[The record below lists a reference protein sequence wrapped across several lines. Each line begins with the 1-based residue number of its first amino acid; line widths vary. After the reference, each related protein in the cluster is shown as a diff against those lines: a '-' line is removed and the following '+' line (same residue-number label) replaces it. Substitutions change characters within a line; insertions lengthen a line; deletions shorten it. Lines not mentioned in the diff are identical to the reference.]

1 MKHEVIDGVDVF
13 TFRQSWIGTFTTCPE
28 QARLDMLGQLQRV
41 ETDATAIGTAV
52 HAGIEAVLAQKV
64 DGDEALELALA
75 EFARLE
81 RDPTFQYKQTTGFQ
95 QCTDHVVNCFT
106 SWHEFIYPQLGE
118 PLSVE
123 RNFKV
128 KLDERGVPIL
138 HGPTAP
144 CPPGCKPLRSEL
156 WLSGTWDLDDSAW
169 GIVDWKNKGHEIKRW
184 EVDRWSVQPT
194 VYTYAKRVLDGLDM
208 DEPMDFTFV
217 NMVKGPVREPQIVTV
232 SRQRPHYEWLR
243 AMLWRIV
250 DLYWATDA
258 GRIGWPMND
267 GHVLCSTKWC
277 TEFAAG
283 RCKGAYL
290 TI

>member
-13 TFRQSWIGTFTTCPE
+13 TFRQSWIGTAQTCLE

-52 HAGIEAVLAQKV
+52 HAGIEAVLAQRV
-64 DGDEALELALA
+64 DGDEALDLALA

-95 QCTDHVVNCFT
+95 QCTEYVVNCFT
-106 SWHEFIYPQLGE
+106 SWWQHIYPQLGE

-128 KLDERGVPIL
+128 KLDDRDGGFYGL
-138 HGPTAP
+138 
-144 CPPGCKPLRSEL
+144 SEI

-217 NMVKGPVREPQIVTV
+217 NMVKGPVREPQVVTV
-232 SRQRPHYEWLR
+232 QRHRSHYEWLR